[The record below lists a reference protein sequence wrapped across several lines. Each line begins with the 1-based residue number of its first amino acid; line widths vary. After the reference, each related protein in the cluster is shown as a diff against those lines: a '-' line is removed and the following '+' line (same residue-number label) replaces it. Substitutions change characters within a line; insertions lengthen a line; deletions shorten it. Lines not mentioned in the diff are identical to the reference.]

1 MGKDWFLKLLVWRE
15 KNIKEKNFI
24 LILSFII
31 GILAAG
37 AALILKYLIHF
48 IQNLL
53 TEHFSISD
61 ANYLYLVY
69 PIIGI
74 LLSGLYVRYIVK
86 DDISHGIT
94 RILYAISQRKS
105 RLKPHNMYTSVVASS
120 ITIGFGGS
128 VGAEAPIVYTGAA
141 IGRTLVVPSDWIPV
155 CLCFLSDAEH
165 LPV

>member
-120 ITIGFGGS
+120 ITI
-128 VGAEAPIVYTGAA
+128 
-141 IGRTLVVPSDWIPV
+141 
-155 CLCFLSDAEH
+155 
-165 LPV
+165 

>member
-53 TEHFSISD
+53 TEHFSISG

-128 VGAEAPIVYTGAA
+128 VGAEAPIVYT
-141 IGRTLVVPSDWIPV
+141 
-155 CLCFLSDAEH
+155 
-165 LPV
+165 

>member
-128 VGAEAPIVYTGAA
+128 VGAEAPIVYTGRYRVEHCSAF
-141 IGRTLVVPSDWIPV
+141 RLYPV
-155 CLCFLSDAEH
+155 CLCFLSGCGAPA
-165 LPV
+165 L